1 MSSLVKGYMEESQR
15 GALAS
20 RDELIVSHLP
30 LVKYLVKRMAANLP
44 SYLDEGDLINVA
56 VIGLITSAERFEP
69 SRGIR
74 FKTFAEQRIKGTI
87 YDELRAQDWFS
98 RSVREKY
105 KRLEREMTSLSH
117 KIGRDPV
124 SEEIAAALN
133 MELEEYFRMLGEVH
147 SDAFMSLDESW
158 QDDEGSTV
166 SLLDMLEDT
175 TAKNPQ
181 NQLIKRQVVESMGE
195 AIDALPEKERL
206 VITLYYYE
214 EMNLKEIGE
223 IIGLTESRVSQL
235 HSQAILRLRSKLKQH
250 GG

>member
-1 MSSLVKGYMEESQR
+1 MNSLVKGYMEQSPPV
-15 GALAS
+15 ALSS

-30 LVKYLVKRMAANLP
+30 LVKYLVKRIAANLP
-44 SYLDEGDLINVA
+44 SYLDEEDLISVA

-105 KRLEREMTSLSH
+105 KRLEREMMALSH
-117 KIGRDPV
+117 KLGRDPA
-124 SEEIAAALN
+124 SEEIADALN
-133 MELEEYFRMLGEVH
+133 MELEEYFQMLAEVH
-147 SDAFMSLDESW
+147 SYAFMSLDDSW
-158 QDDEGSTV
+158 QDDEGNTV

-181 NQLIKRQVVESMGE
+181 NQLIKKQLIDSLGD
-195 AIDALPEKERL
+195 AIEMLPEKERL

-214 EMNLKEIGE
+214 ELNLKEIGE
-223 IIGLTESRVSQL
+223 IISLTESRVSQL
-235 HSQAILRLRSKLKQH
+235 HSQAVLRLRSKLKQH
-250 GG
+250 GS

>member
-1 MSSLVKGYMEESQR
+1 MNSLVKGYMEESQR
-15 GALAS
+15 SALAS

-30 LVKYLVKRMAANLP
+30 LVKYLVKRIAANLP
-44 SYLDEGDLINVA
+44 SYLDEDDLISVA

-117 KIGRDPV
+117 KLGRDPV
-124 SEEIAAALN
+124 SEEIAGALN
-133 MELEEYFRMLGEVH
+133 MELEEYFQMLGEVH
-147 SDAFMSLDESW
+147 SYAFMSLDESW
-158 QDDEGSTV
+158 QDDEGNTV

-175 TAKNPQ
+175 TAGNPQ
-181 NQLIKRQVVESMGE
+181 NQLIKRQVVESLGV
-195 AIDALPEKERL
+195 AIDLLPEKEKL

-214 EMNLKEIGE
+214 ELNLKEIGE

>member
-1 MSSLVKGYMEESQR
+1 MNSLVKGYMEQSPAV
-15 GALAS
+15 ALAS

-30 LVKYLVKRMAANLP
+30 LVKYLVKRIAANLP
-44 SYLDEGDLINVA
+44 SYLDEDDLISVA

-105 KRLEREMTSLSH
+105 KRLEREIMSLSH
-117 KIGRDPV
+117 KLGRDPA

-133 MELEEYFRMLGEVH
+133 MELEEYFQMLAEVH
-147 SDAFMSLDESW
+147 SYAFMSLDDSW
-158 QDDEGSTV
+158 QDDEGNTV

-181 NQLIKRQVVESMGE
+181 NQLIKKQMVDSLGD
-195 AIDALPEKERL
+195 AIDMLPEKERL
-206 VITLYYYE
+206 IITLYYYE
-214 EMNLKEIGE
+214 ELNLKEIGE

-235 HSQAILRLRSKLKQH
+235 HSQAVLRLRAKLKQH
-250 GG
+250 GN

>member
-1 MSSLVKGYMEESQR
+1 MNALVKGYMEESHR
-15 GALAS
+15 GAMSS

-30 LVKYLVKRMAANLP
+30 LVKYLVKRIAANLP
-44 SYLDEGDLINVA
+44 SYLDEDDLISVA
-56 VIGLITSAERFEP
+56 VIGLITSADRFEP

-74 FKTFAEQRIKGTI
+74 FKTFAEQRIKGNI

-117 KIGRDPV
+117 KLGRDPV
-124 SEEIAAALN
+124 SEEIADALN
-133 MELEEYFRMLGEVH
+133 MELEEYFQMLGEVH
-147 SDAFMSLDESW
+147 SYAFMSLDESW
-158 QDDEGSTV
+158 QDDEGNTV

-175 TAKNPQ
+175 TAGNPQ

-195 AIDALPEKERL
+195 AINVLPEKEKL

-250 GG
+250 SG

>member
-1 MSSLVKGYMEESQR
+1 MNSLVKGYMEESNR

-20 RDELIVSHLP
+20 RDELILSHLP
-30 LVKYLVKRMAANLP
+30 LVKYLVKRIAANLP
-44 SYLDEGDLINVA
+44 SYLDEEDLTSVA

-69 SRGIR
+69 SRGVR

-105 KRLEREMTSLSH
+105 KRLERELMSLSH
-117 KIGRDPV
+117 QLGRDPTG
-124 SEEIAAALN
+124 EEIASALN
-133 MELEEYFRMLGEVH
+133 LEMEDYYQMLAEVH
-147 SDAFMSLDESW
+147 SYAFMSLDESW
-158 QDDEGSTV
+158 QDDEGNNV

-175 TAKNPQ
+175 SSANPQ
-181 NQLIKRQVVESMGE
+181 NQLIKRQVVESLGE
-195 AIDALPEKERL
+195 AINMLPEKEKL

-214 EMNLKEIGE
+214 ELNLKEIGE

-250 GG
+250 GM

>member
-1 MSSLVKGYMEESQR
+1 MNSLAKGYMEESQR
-15 GALAS
+15 VALSS

-30 LVKYLVKRMAANLP
+30 LVKYLVKRIAANLP
-44 SYLDEGDLINVA
+44 SYLDEDDLISVA

-69 SRGIR
+69 SRGIM

-105 KRLEREMTSLSH
+105 KRLERETTALSH
-117 KIGRDPV
+117 KLGRDPDGG
-124 SEEIAAALN
+124 EIAEALN
-133 MELEEYFRMLGEVH
+133 MELEEYYQLLREVH
-147 SDAFMSLDESW
+147 AYAFMSLDESW
-158 QDDEGSTV
+158 QDDEGNSV
-166 SLLDMLEDT
+166 SLLDMLED
-175 TAKNPQ
+175 ANSGNPQ
-181 NQLIKRQVVESMGE
+181 NQLIKRQVVESLGA
-195 AIDALPEKERL
+195 AIDILPEKEKL
-206 VITLYYYE
+206 VITLYYFE

-235 HSQAILRLRSKLKQH
+235 HSQAIMRLRSKLKQH